1 MLNVVKRYY
10 GGGSTLEMWMDG
22 WNWGHSSYKGIKW
35 LWWVTIGGSTEGWV
49 TFWGFWNSLGGIRFS
64 YKKRGDWS
72 IVMKCLVGSVSSD
85 EKVLAAD
92 HVTQALQPYWSVNQL
107 SQIKIARGIAN
118 PYLLRPCSYGS
129 DKNWELCW
137 NISFFIRCTLD
148 QRGVIIESSNSF
160 KVFSIQIWQEIQPMQ
175 LIRPFLTQF

>member
-1 MLNVVKRYY
+1 
-10 GGGSTLEMWMDG
+10 
-22 WNWGHSSYKGIKW
+22 
-35 LWWVTIGGSTEGWV
+35 
-49 TFWGFWNSLGGIRFS
+49 
-64 YKKRGDWS
+64 
-72 IVMKCLVGSVSSD
+72 MKCLVGSVSSD

-137 NISFFIRCTLD
+137 IFSFLQGVLLISVGSLLSRPTPSKFSQFKSGKKSNQC
-148 QRGVIIESSNSF
+148 SSSDHFWLSF
-160 KVFSIQIWQEIQPMQ
+160 KIKCVPSLLWLEFTVQTPSSAAWWSKNIFEHHNVHNCTAAAAECPT
-175 LIRPFLTQF
+175 PS